1 MSMKR
6 LFVLISLG
14 ALLAVSG
21 PSIAG
26 PKTKQHRRAD
36 YTPAQQQKFFEQS
49 RERCRKKYGGQFDH
63 VEVDYYHWQYVCY
76 IN

>member
-1 MSMKR
+1 MKC

-14 ALLAVSG
+14 LLAANG
-21 PSIAG
+21 ADAFAG
-26 PKTKQHRRAD
+26 SKTKQHRRGD

-63 VEVDYYHWQYVCY
+63 VEMDYYHWRYVCY